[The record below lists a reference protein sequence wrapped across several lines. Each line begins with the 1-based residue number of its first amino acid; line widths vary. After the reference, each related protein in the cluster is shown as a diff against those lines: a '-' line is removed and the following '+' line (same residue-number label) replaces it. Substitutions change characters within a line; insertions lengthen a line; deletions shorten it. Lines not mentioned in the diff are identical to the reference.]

1 MRIGATL
8 LVWILLLVLLV
19 IEVEVAKLPAGSV
32 AAAFIGIGMAAV
44 VAMTFMRLPS
54 APKTA
59 AIFAL
64 AGLFWLCIMLGVG
77 SMDSA
82 TRQDIG
88 VAMRT
93 EP

>member
-1 MRIGATL
+1 MKAGANI
-8 LVWILLLVLLV
+8 LVWGLLLVLLA
-19 IEVEVAKLPAGSV
+19 IEVMVARISGGPV
-32 AAAFIGIGMAAV
+32 AAAFIGIGMALV

-64 AGLFWLCIMLGVG
+64 AGVFWLCVMLGLG
-77 SMDSA
+77 GMDPA

-93 EP
+93 QP